1 MIERSDDVIERA
13 KVREVAGVF
22 RSRRDLEATVE
33 ALERAGFD
41 RADIDALS
49 NVHQVPVDGTTGNQ
63 PQISHLAG
71 QPMIMPDDL
80 ASARA
85 VIAGT
90 LGTICAVAAVSWI
103 VASGGE
109 SGSAVLGGLLAG
121 AAAAG
126 IGYVATPWLSGNER
140 TKLPEGLTA
149 ASGFMLLVRFRSRDP
164 EKAAQQ
170 ILRDHGAS
178 SIRVREVEIEERSDD
193 IPLSS
198 LRPDPWLGND
208 RLGQA

>member
-1 MIERSDDVIERA
+1 MIEPSDDVIERA

-33 ALERAGFD
+33 ALQRAGFD

-49 NVHQVPVDGTTGNQ
+49 NIHQVPVDGTIGNQ
-63 PQISHLAG
+63 PQISHLTG

-85 VIAGT
+85 VVAGT
-90 LGTICAVAAVSWI
+90 LGTICAVAAVSWV
-103 VASGGE
+103 VASGGG

-121 AAAAG
+121 TAAAG

-140 TKLPEGLTA
+140 TNLPEGLTA
-149 ASGFMLLVRFRSRDP
+149 ASGFILLVRVRSP
-164 EKAAQQ
+164 EKTPQQ

-178 SIRVREVEIEERSDD
+178 SIRVREVEIEKRPDD

-198 LRPDPWLGND
+198 LRPDPWLGSD
-208 RLGQA
+208 RLGQV